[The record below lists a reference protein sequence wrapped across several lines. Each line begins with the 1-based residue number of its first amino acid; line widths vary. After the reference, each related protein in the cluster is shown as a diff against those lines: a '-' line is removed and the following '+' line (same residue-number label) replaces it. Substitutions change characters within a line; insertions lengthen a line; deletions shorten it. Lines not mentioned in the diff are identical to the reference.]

1 MNYQFRLNDYSK
13 KKELIWNECLYYDVE
28 TAPWNENFR
37 GSDDTKYLDI
47 QTVGITSFCVMVPK
61 HIMTEKRIRLCKNLA
76 YTREVN
82 MDDTTFLAIYYYNE
96 VRALTKKILL
106 HVLDIIAGG
115 LKKKTFLC
123 GFNNESFDDIIIGA
137 RLKEDISCWHYH
149 LSDGKETKLYTAD
162 LYYWCKAYGF
172 SKLADVGEYMKI
184 PKIKQWN
191 SLEEFLDYNIRDV
204 MILPAFVK
212 MLNEHGLYAL
222 RPATAARRLVS
233 QEMHQKLNMNRIFSD
248 QQISDSI
255 PLFGGRTEPY
265 YAIGEN
271 LYYLDVNSLYPYTM
285 VNFLFPKP
293 TVWKSYKKNG
303 KEITDGQIIHVK
315 TSCNASRREEIQE
328 FLDECGQYILYLAET
343 FKCITPQMLKEVFE
357 DKSPWFGVLFVKL
370 HGIRPEWKE
379 YEKQLLHYF
388 PFPRKKDGYTLF
400 SFDPDDIYCVQFYEL
415 MWLSFFDYTIL
426 EHIEYTRDRF
436 PLADKIVERYE
447 LRKKLKQNK
456 DSAEKAI
463 KILLNTGYGIYAT
476 RNHYKR
482 RITEQNEYE
491 KYYSYWIAAGR
502 PDEFEIYDDD
512 YKTVKVRGD
521 KIDVYIAD
529 PKRRYADN
537 TVPIWAIATTSHAR
551 FSLYCY
557 MLNGILT
564 PPEIDE
570 RYRIFYVDTDSIFC
584 PEKLYKLLDAGGVVG
599 AELGQLELE
608 DNVPLAYF
616 LAPKTYILVPKDG
629 KPLKK
634 FKGTGTLFTK
644 TIVAQS
650 LKTDFTVYT
659 RETLRPEQPQ
669 KRRLEEDYS
678 FTATPSPEPGT
689 KTLKELYEECKKKYE

>member
-1 MNYQFRLNDYSK
+1 MTYQFSLREK
-13 KKELIWNECLYYDVE
+13 KTKELVWNRCMYYDVE
-28 TAPWNENFR
+28 TAPWNEPFKQQ
-37 GSDDTKYLDI
+37 DDNYKYLNI
-47 QTVGITSFCVMVPK
+47 RATGITSFCLVVPK
-61 HIMTEKRIRLCKNLA
+61 DIPKVDKLKRLLPNKELQ
-76 YTREVN
+76 N
-82 MDDTTFLAIYYYNE
+82 MVAFWYYNDE
-96 VRALTKKILL
+96 IRSNTKAMLVDALN
-106 HVLDIIAGG
+106 IIASG
-115 LKKKTFLC
+115 LRKKTYLC
-123 GFNNESFDDIIIGA
+123 GFNNSSFDDLLFMDHLQDE
-137 RLKEDISCWHYH
+137 RPSCLTYH
-149 LSDGKETKLYTAD
+149 LSDGKETKLYTTD
-162 LYYWCKAYGF
+162 LKYWCKAYGF
-172 SKLADVGEYMKI
+172 SKLADIGEYLKL
-184 PKIKQWN
+184 PKKQDWKTK
-191 SLEEFLDYNIRDV
+191 EEYIEYNITDV
-204 MILPAFVK
+204 LILVAFVK

-222 RPATAARRLVS
+222 RPATAARNLAAK
-233 QEMHQKLNMNRIFSD
+233 ELHEKLQLKRILSD
-248 QQISDSI
+248 EDVDRI
-255 PLFGGRTEPY
+255 PLIGGRTEPY
-265 YAIGEN
+265 YAIGKN
-271 LYYLDVNSLYPYTM
+271 LYYLDVNSLYPYVMANFQYPSVTP
-285 VNFLFPKP
+285 VNSNGAIRRSTTTCGPTRKREIEDFLKY
-293 TVWKSYKKNG
+293 VG
-303 KEITDGQIIHVK
+303 KYLNEAIRQ
-315 TSCNASRREEIQE
+315 
-328 FLDECGQYILYLAET
+328 DECIKPET
-343 FKCITPQMLKEVFE
+343 MKKIFE
-357 DKSPWFGVLFVKL
+357 SISPWYGILRVKL
-370 HGIRPEWKE
+370 HGIRMEWKE
-379 YEKQLLHYF
+379 YEKQILHYF
-388 PFPRKKDGYTLF
+388 PFGRKKDGYTLF
-400 SFDPDDIYCVQFYEL
+400 SFDVEDDYWIQFYEL
-415 MWLSFFDYTIL
+415 MWLCFFDYTIL

-564 PPEIDE
+564 PPEIEE

-584 PEKLYKLLDAGGVVG
+584 TEKLYKLLDAGGVVG
-599 AELGQLELE
+599 AELGQLKLE

-629 KPLKK
+629 KPVKK